1 MDHWNS
7 CKQMKYTCI
16 YGFSL
21 WTNIEF
27 SLRQFNDL
35 GSDFGTTY
43 NHFNAIASSSI
54 VDFDN
59 IDIMVY
65 SCDRKRLWKATVHL
79 TLLKKDMFLIT
90 VMVSILEFE
99 SFLRCHL

>member
-1 MDHWNS
+1 M
-7 CKQMKYTCI
+7 YI
-16 YGFSL
+16 YGLSL
-21 WTNIEF
+21 WTNFEL
-27 SLRQFNDL
+27 SLRQFNDI

-43 NHFNAIASSSI
+43 NHFNAISSSSI

-59 IDIMVY
+59 IDIMVLLKFFIE
-65 SCDRKRLWKATVHL
+65 DDMKRLWKATGHL

-90 VMVSILEFE
+90 VIVNVLEFE